1 MDFNFLSRLNFQT
14 YPEISPLLSNNFHQS
29 DPFYIQDEEESFI
42 EENDS
47 PLIQSIGKDN
57 NNNDNNNSSFPEIK
71 NEKRNIE
78 ESFSL
83 DISPRIS
90 GILQSNFLEPED
102 KIEIG
107 EECKPNLKMTNPTT
121 DKTKGKTE
129 ITKKEIFGIK
139 TQKKM
144 DILPR
149 IDYAIKNFKV
159 NAVKYIKD
167 HANELIRK
175 CKLKGELKNTKLFA
189 PSNKYFTGV
198 SNEKENKVFL
208 DFTVAEI
215 FYYPN
220 LEFGKDIRLQ
230 QDNKKTIMKLRQ
242 KFDDI
247 KELPEEYQELKT
259 FLDMTFADAVI
270 LFYKS
275 EEFVKYKQDERTL
288 FLDSQFIKVKGFS
301 LLKSNAFLELMR
313 HSSDKI

>member
-47 PLIQSIGKDN
+47 PLIHNIGK
-57 NNNDNNNSSFPEIK
+57 DNNNSSFPEIK

-121 DKTKGKTE
+121 DKTKEKNE
-129 ITKKEIFGIK
+129 ICKKEIFGIK

-167 HANELIRK
+167 HANELIKK
-175 CKLKGELKNTKLFA
+175 CKFKGELKNTKLFA

>member
-47 PLIQSIGKDN
+47 PLIQNIGKDN
-57 NNNDNNNSSFPEIK
+57 NNNENNNSSFPEIK

-175 CKLKGELKNTKLFA
+175 CKFKGELKNTKLFA

-215 FYYPN
+215 FYYP
-220 LEFGKDIRLQ
+220 I
-230 QDNKKTIMKLRQ
+230 
-242 KFDDI
+242 KF
-247 KELPEEYQELKT
+247 
-259 FLDMTFADAVI
+259 FWI
-270 LFYKS
+270 L
-275 EEFVKYKQDERTL
+275 L
-288 FLDSQFIKVKGFS
+288 
-301 LLKSNAFLELMR
+301 
-313 HSSDKI
+313 

>member
-1 MDFNFLSRLNFQT
+1 
-14 YPEISPLLSNNFHQS
+14 
-29 DPFYIQDEEESFI
+29 
-42 EENDS
+42 
-47 PLIQSIGKDN
+47 
-57 NNNDNNNSSFPEIK
+57 
-71 NEKRNIE
+71 
-78 ESFSL
+78 
-83 DISPRIS
+83 
-90 GILQSNFLEPED
+90 
-102 KIEIG
+102 
-107 EECKPNLKMTNPTT
+107 
-121 DKTKGKTE
+121 
-129 ITKKEIFGIK
+129 
-139 TQKKM
+139 M

-301 LLKSNAFLELMR
+301 LLKTNAFLELMR

>member
-47 PLIQSIGKDN
+47 PLIHNIGKDN

-149 IDYAIKNFKV
+149 IDYA
-159 NAVKYIKD
+159 
-167 HANELIRK
+167 
-175 CKLKGELKNTKLFA
+175 
-189 PSNKYFTGV
+189 V

-275 EEFVKYKQDERTL
+275 EEFVKYKQDERTQ

-301 LLKSNAFLELMR
+301 LLKTNAFLELMR